1 MQIPVCRDVSQQEN
15 PEYNYWNSARRRKT
29 KEQKSD
35 MKKAGKSWK
44 KKMIIILISVVLCA
58 LLVLGG
64 LMIYGKAQ
72 MGKIPGL
79 TFMDALKYTTQ
90 GKPDARITVG
100 IIQDGQA
107 SFTVYGENGQILP
120 EEKHVYEIGSL
131 TKTLTAAMIGRAVT
145 DRRIRLD
152 DTIDAHLPLPEGN
165 SYPTIME
172 LLTHTSGYSAYYFAT
187 PMIGNFFAGRNSFNG
202 ISRDMVLTK
211 AKGLDMNRE
220 SYGFTYS
227 NFGYAALGLVLEA
240 VYDQDYTVLLN
251 DYVQKDLG
259 MTATKISE
267 QDGDLGNYW
276 DWQENDAYLSA
287 GAVTSNIEDMLRY
300 AQMQLDT
307 DSPFAQCHQSLKV
320 INASSE
326 SYQMMG
332 IHMDEIG
339 MAWIIDKENGFI
351 WHNGGTGHYNSYL
364 GFSPETET
372 AVVILSNLSPNDR
385 IPATVLGIKL
395 LQELNQ

>member
-120 EEKHVYEIGSL
+120 EENHVYEIGSL
-131 TKTLTAAMIGRAVT
+131 TKTITASMISRAVM
-145 DRRIRLD
+145 DGRIRLD
-152 DTIDAHLPLPEGN
+152 DTIDAHLPLPKGK
-165 SYPTIME
+165 SYPTITE
-172 LLTHTSGYSAYYFAT
+172 LLTHTSGDSAYYFAT

-202 ISRDMVLTK
+202 INRDMVLTK

-240 VYDQDYTVLLN
+240 VYNYSSPAQRRRYFAAYRPVSNRICALSSPVRT
-251 DYVQKDLG
+251 
-259 MTATKISE
+259 E
-267 QDGDLGNYW
+267 Q
-276 DWQENDAYLSA
+276 A
-287 GAVTSNIEDMLRY
+287 
-300 AQMQLDT
+300 
-307 DSPFAQCHQSLKV
+307 
-320 INASSE
+320 
-326 SYQMMG
+326 
-332 IHMDEIG
+332 
-339 MAWIIDKENGFI
+339 
-351 WHNGGTGHYNSYL
+351 
-364 GFSPETET
+364 
-372 AVVILSNLSPNDR
+372 
-385 IPATVLGIKL
+385 
-395 LQELNQ
+395 